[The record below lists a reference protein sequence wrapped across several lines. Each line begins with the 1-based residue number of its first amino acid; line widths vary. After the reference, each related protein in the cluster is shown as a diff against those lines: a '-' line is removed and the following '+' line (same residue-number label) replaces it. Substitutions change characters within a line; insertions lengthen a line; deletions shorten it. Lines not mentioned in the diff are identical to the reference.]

1 MILASAKGYWSLTN
15 VTVSASISQ
24 QTGGPITF
32 TDAALSPQPITT
44 PMGSSFHCSPNYLLA
59 SFGYKNNATL
69 PGIPSKIAL
78 EMNGFQLQ
86 PFKITKDKFGDWYKQ
101 SLKRLSSFSPY

>member
-1 MILASAKGYWSLTN
+1 MILVSAKGYWSLTN
-15 VTVSASISQ
+15 VTVSASIQLTS
-24 QTGGPITF
+24 GPLTF

-59 SFGYKNNATL
+59 SFGYKNNATVS
-69 PGIPSKIAL
+69 GIPSKIAL

-86 PFKITKDKFGDWYKQ
+86 PFKITKDKFGNWYKQ
-101 SLKRLSSFSPY
+101 YKKIHSSFSSY